1 MAQFAIRRQ
10 AGADFR
16 MKKALLCSFSG
27 IYDSQIFC
35 NGKNETQFEKW
46 DASNIRGTNAYLDSE
61 AKSEI
66 QHAFRQQDFESVH
79 FIDSGNYHY
88 LSKLWTDRIC
98 ENFDLVVFDHHS
110 DMQEPAFEGI
120 LSCGSWIRAV
130 LDENPFLKTLHL
142 IGVKDEL
149 AAEIDSKYRPK
160 INLYLESECGNSDF
174 EEKFLSRLRKQPCD
188 SPPVYI
194 SVDKDVLP
202 EAEVKTN
209 WDGGSLPFRKLL
221 QILSGIFE
229 SRTVIGVDIC
239 GEPSVQ
245 DKFQNLQN
253 MESNDRI
260 NGILTTVLRE
270 KF

>member
-1 MAQFAIRRQ
+1 
-10 AGADFR
+10 
-16 MKKALLCSFSG
+16 MKKALLCNFSG
-27 IYDSQIFC
+27 IYNSQIFC
-35 NGKNETQFEKW
+35 NGENGTQFEKW
-46 DASNIRGTNAYLDSE
+46 DASKIRGTNGYLDSE

-66 QHAFRQQDFESVH
+66 QRIFCRQDFKSVH

-110 DMQEPAFEGI
+110 DMQKPAFEGM

-130 LDENPFLKTLHL
+130 LEENPFLKTLHL

-149 AAEIDSKYRPK
+149 AAEIDLKYSSK
-160 INLYLESECGNSDF
+160 INLYLESECGASDF
-174 EEKFLSRLRKQPCD
+174 AEQTLSRLCNQH
-188 SPPVYI
+188 STSVPVYI

-202 EAEVKTN
+202 ETEVKTN

-239 GEPSVQ
+239 GEPSIQ

-253 MESNDRI
+253 FEFNDRI
-260 NGILTTVLRE
+260 NEILTKFLCE